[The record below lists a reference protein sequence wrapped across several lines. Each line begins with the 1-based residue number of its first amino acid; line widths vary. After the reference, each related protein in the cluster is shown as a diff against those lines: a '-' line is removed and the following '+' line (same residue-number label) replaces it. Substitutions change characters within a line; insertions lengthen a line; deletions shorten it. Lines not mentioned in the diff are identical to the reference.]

1 MTDQPNLPE
10 HTCVV
15 CQRRQYERAHA
26 CKQCRDGIPHILAAV
41 VDLHGQLGQVAP
53 PGSGNN
59 ERVSGSSVPR
69 IPIAVDVVDLAAP
82 ARVQEASEAARQ
94 WPQDQIGHIS
104 VASVLDAW
112 VRDWAD
118 IRGEHLP
125 APTVPW
131 LAQWLTVRLDWA
143 CDEHPAVD
151 DFAGEMRDLEKTLR
165 RTTGIDRDD
174 TQRIGWCPGVHGQPC
189 GAELRVTPWQDV
201 AECPR
206 CSARHPRITWLRLR
220 RAA

>member
-1 MTDQPNLPE
+1 MTDLPA
-10 HTCVV
+10 HTCTI
-15 CQRRQYERAHA
+15 CRRRQYERAHV
-26 CKQCRDGIPHILAAV
+26 CEHCRAGIPGTLAAV
-41 VDLHGQLGQVAP
+41 VELHAELAHTSP
-53 PGSGNN
+53 PNTGAT
-59 ERVSGSSVPR
+59 ERVSGTSTPR
-69 IPIAVDVVDLAAP
+69 IPIAVDIIDLAAP
-82 ARVQEASEAARQ
+82 ASTGEASEAARQ

-104 VASVLDAW
+104 VASVLDSW

-131 LAQWLTVRLDWA
+131 LAQWLTHRLGWA
-143 CDEHPAVD
+143 CDEHPAVKE
-151 DFAGEMRDLEKTLR
+151 FADEIRDLEKTLR
-165 RTTGIDRDD
+165 RITGVDRDD
-174 TQRIGWCPGVHGQPC
+174 TQRIGWCRGSHGQPC

-206 CSARHPRITWLRLR
+206 CSARWPRVTWLTLR